1 MLPALVLISALGF
14 LQAGRAP
21 LADPGR
27 PVAPAPGPHAGAAAL
42 AAPGLLLGSGTA
54 AGDDFGSAVAL
65 DGDTLLVG
73 ARLEDQ
79 PGATDAGAA
88 YVFVRSGGAW
98 IEQARLVAPDAAAF
112 DAFGVAVA
120 LDGDTAAVGASL
132 DDHSGAFNAGSVW
145 IFTRDGAQWSV
156 QARLQA
162 PDAASSDAFGY
173 ALALQGG
180 TLVVAAPSD
189 DTPDG
194 ANAGSA
200 WVFTGGGAAWAPQAQ
215 LRASAAQAWDFLG
228 YSAALDGGT
237 LLLGAPADDLP
248 AGVDA
253 GSVRVFTGGGA
264 AWSEQALLAAAAGL
278 DGDLLGQSV
287 ALEGDTALLGAPLHD
302 PDGVPD
308 AGAAFVFVRTGSGWS
323 EQARLV
329 AALAAPDDFG
339 GTAVALSGGRALV
352 GAPRS
357 DVAGPDA
364 GAAWIHERDGAA
376 WLELL
381 QLVDAAPAA
390 GDGWGAAL
398 AVDAAAALVGVRG
411 DDAAGID
418 AGAVC
423 AAALGSFEDLGDALA
438 GVAGPPRLTGL
449 GTLVAGS
456 PGQLRLEQAA
466 PLAPTLLFVAFEDAP
481 TPFRGGTLHP
491 LPAVLLLPLATD
503 AGGGWLLPWPAW
515 PADVPSGLSFY
526 LQPAIADVAAPQGVA
541 LGNALRG
548 TAP

>member
-1 MLPALVLISALGF
+1 MLPAVALLSCLFVLQS
-14 LQAGRAP
+14 GRAP
-21 LADPGR
+21 LADPGL
-27 PVAPAPGPHAGAAAL
+27 PGAPMQVQAPSAAAPS
-42 AAPGLLLGSGTA
+42 ASGLLLGADTA

-73 ARLEDQ
+73 ARLHDL
-79 PGATDAGAA
+79 PGAADAGAA
-88 YVFVRSGGAW
+88 YVFVRVAGAW
-98 IEQARLVAPDAAAF
+98 VEQARLVAPDAAAF

-120 LDGDTAAVGASL
+120 LDGDTAVVGASL
-132 DDHSGAFNAGSVW
+132 DDHSGLVNAGSAWV
-145 IFTRDGAQWSV
+145 FTRAGADWSAQV
-156 QARLQA
+156 RLQA

-173 ALALQGG
+173 ALALQGD
-180 TLVVAAPSD
+180 TLVVGAPSD
-189 DTPDG
+189 DTQDG

-200 WVFTGGGAAWAPQAQ
+200 WVFTGSGAAWAPQAQ
-215 LRASAAQAWDFLG
+215 LRASDAQAWDFLG
-228 YSAALDGGT
+228 YAAALDGGT

-248 AGVDA
+248 AGMDA
-253 GSVRVFTGGGA
+253 GSARVFTGAGA
-264 AWSEQALLAAAAGL
+264 AWAEQALLAAAAGL
-278 DGDLLGQSV
+278 DGDLFGQSV
-287 ALEGDTALLGAPLHD
+287 ALDGETALLGAPLHD

-308 AGAAFVFVRTGSGWS
+308 AGAAFVFVRAGSSWV

-329 AALAAPDDFG
+329 PAVVAPDDFG

-352 GAPRS
+352 GGPRS

-381 QLVDAAPAA
+381 QLVDVAPDA
-390 GDGWGAAL
+390 GDGFGGAL

-411 DDAAGID
+411 DDGAGPQ

-423 AAALGSFEDLGDALA
+423 AAALGSFTDLGDALA
-438 GVAGPPRLTGL
+438 GVAGPPRFEGL

-456 PGQLRLEQAA
+456 PGQLRLSQAA
-466 PLAPTLLFVAFEDAP
+466 PLAPTLLFVATEDNPA
-481 TPFRGGTLHP
+481 PFRGGTLHP
-491 LPAVLLLPLATD
+491 LPAALLVPLATD

-515 PADVPSGLSFY
+515 PAGVPAEQAFF
-526 LQPAIADVAAPQGVA
+526 LQPAIADAAAPQGVA